1 MSYDKAAFERTKE
14 RVMGRWGDEI
24 SHPRLKAKIGFE
36 DSLHELINK
45 CMTCPEEEFDF
56 NVHRLLWSVPDSWRD
71 EEFEND
77 LDEAIEQVETV
88 VPIMNCGIPI
98 LDAIVPGQREIKDE
112 TDWRK
117 VFNAI
122 VNLCQRR
129 NLLVPKDYTEVISD
143 EEEKVETKS
152 SPQSEA

>member
-14 RVMGRWGDEI
+14 RVMSRWGDEI

-77 LDEAIEQVETV
+77 LDGTIEQVEVIT
-88 VPIMNCGIPI
+88 PIMNCGVPI
-98 LDAIVPGQREIKDE
+98 KEDVVPGTKETRDE

-129 NLLVPKDYTEVISD
+129 NLLIPKDYTEVIPEIETQET
-143 EEEKVETKS
+143 EEERTE
-152 SPQSEA
+152 E